1 MTIRRRIG
9 AAMGLALALAVPG
22 IATAHS
28 RPAGYVYTETNAAS
42 GNAVLGFARAQDG
55 TLTAIG
61 SFATGGT
68 GTGGGLATQGEVIL
82 AGGGAWLLAVN
93 AGSNDISV
101 FAVHGD
107 GSLTLTDRASA
118 SGLRPVSL
126 AAHDGLVYALDAGG
140 SGNVA
145 AFVLTGGS
153 LTHVAGS
160 DQPLSGNATNPA
172 EISVSPNGRFAMVT
186 ERNTNAIDTYVATP
200 DGRLSGPVTSA
211 SSGPT
216 PYGFAFDRLG
226 HAIVSEAANSALSS
240 YRVSASGAHVIS
252 ASVLTGG
259 LAACWVAVTPN
270 GDWAF
275 DANAHGGTISSF
287 AIGPSGGL
295 TLAASVAASTG
306 ASSAPL
312 DLGVTSDGGF
322 LYVNVSGAHGVAAF
336 AIGTGGSL
344 TQVGGLTSIPAGAS
358 GLAVS

>member
-1 MTIRRRIG
+1 
-9 AAMGLALALAVPG
+9 MGLALALAVPG
-22 IATAHS
+22 IATAHNS
-28 RPAGYVYTETNAAS
+28 AAGFVYTETNAAG

-55 TLTAIG
+55 SLTPIG

-68 GTGGGLATQGEVIL
+68 GSGGGLATQGEVIL
-82 AGGGAWLLAVN
+82 ARGGAWLLAVN
-93 AGSNDISV
+93 AGSDDISV

-107 GSLTLTDRASA
+107 GSLTLTDRTSS
-118 SGLRPVSL
+118 SGSRPISL
-126 AAHDGLVYALDAGG
+126 AAHGDLVYALDAGG

-145 AFVLTGGS
+145 AFVLAGGS

-160 DQPLSGNATNPA
+160 DQPLSGSATNPA
-172 EISVSPNGRFAMVT
+172 EIAVSPNGRFAMVT
-186 ERNTNAIDTYVATP
+186 GRNTNSIDTYVATP
-200 DGRLSGPVTSA
+200 DGRLQGPVTSA

-259 LAACWVAVTPN
+259 LAACWVAVTPD
-270 GDWAF
+270 GAWAF

-287 AIGPSGGL
+287 AIAPTGRL
-295 TLAASVAASTG
+295 TLSASVAASTG

-312 DLGVTSDGGF
+312 DLAVSSDGDF
-322 LYVNVSGAHGVAAF
+322 LYVNASGAHGIAAF
-336 AIGTGGSL
+336 AIGSGGTL
-344 TQVGGLTSIPAGAS
+344 TQVGGLSSIPAGAS

>member
-1 MTIRRRIG
+1 
-9 AAMGLALALAVPG
+9 MGLVLALAVPG
-22 IATAHS
+22 IASAHNHA
-28 RPAGYVYTETNAAS
+28 AGYVYTETNAAS
-42 GNAVLGFARAQDG
+42 GNAVLAFARAQDG

-61 SFATGGT
+61 SYGTGGT

-82 AGGGAWLLAVN
+82 AGGSAWLLAVN

-101 FAVHGD
+101 FAVNGD

-118 SGLRPVSL
+118 SGSRPISL

-145 AFVLTGGS
+145 AFELAAGS

-160 DQPLSGNATNPA
+160 DQPLSGTATNPA
-172 EISVSPNGRFAMVT
+172 EISISPNGRFAMVT
-186 ERNTNAIDTYVATP
+186 ERNTNAIDTYLATP
-200 DGRLSGPVTSA
+200 DGRLRGPVTTA

-259 LAACWVAVTPN
+259 IAACWVAVTPD
-270 GDWAF
+270 GAWAF
-275 DANAHGGTISSF
+275 DANAHGGTVSSF
-287 AIGPSGGL
+287 AIAPDGA
-295 TLAASVAASTG
+295 LALKASVAADTG
-306 ASSAPL
+306 AGSAPL
-312 DLGVTSDGGF
+312 DLAVTSDGGF
-322 LYVNVSGAHGVAAF
+322 LYVNLSGAHGIAGY
-336 AIGTGGSL
+336 AIGAGGSL
-344 TQVGGLTSIPAGAS
+344 TQVGGLTPIPAGAS
-358 GLAVS
+358 GLATS